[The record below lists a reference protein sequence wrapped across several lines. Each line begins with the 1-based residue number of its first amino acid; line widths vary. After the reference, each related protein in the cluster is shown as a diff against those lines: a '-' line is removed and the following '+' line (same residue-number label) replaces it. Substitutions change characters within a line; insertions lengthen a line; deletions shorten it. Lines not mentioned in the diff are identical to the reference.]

1 MWSAWAEIDRT
12 KPVSPEGSASDVG
25 AVNRLSRVAP
35 SGALKRGIC
44 YGSCDLHSPAQAS
57 VLGFD
62 ASVA

>member
-12 KPVSPEGSASDVG
+12 KPVSPDASASDVG

-35 SGALKRGIC
+35 SGALKRGVC
-44 YGSCDLHSPAQAS
+44 YGSYDLHSPAQAS